1 MRLLICTIEYT
12 LCFQIGVNKIKL
24 EAFKPSFFF
33 KYRNFFCELVTYTPY
48 QGFTA
53 YFDPYYNQL
62 GYLQP
67 IVMVQLKDP
76 TPGVLV
82 NIQCTA
88 WAKLIEHDT
97 KKMRGS
103 IHIEFLM
110 DYIYVFFLRQI
121 QMRIGTYL
129 SVLLKIIGQN

>member
-12 LCFQIGVNKIKL
+12 LCFQIGLNKIKL

-33 KYRNFFCELVTYTPY
+33 KYRNFSCELVTYTPY
-48 QGFTA
+48 QGFTN
-53 YFDPYYNQL
+53 YFYPYYNQL

-82 NIQCTA
+82 NIQYTA
-88 WAKLIEHDT
+88 WAKFIEHDT
-97 KKMRGS
+97 QKMHQCDDTEGA
-103 IHIEFLM
+103 
-110 DYIYVFFLRQI
+110 
-121 QMRIGTYL
+121 
-129 SVLLKIIGQN
+129 SV